1 MSRRK
6 GSIKNFLWGI
16 TGTIVTSIIA
26 VIIPRLFIVNYGS
39 EINGLLSSIRQIY
52 VYLALLEAGVGS
64 ASLQALYKPIATGD
78 KKSAN
83 EILSAT
89 NYYYRRT
96 GLLYF
101 IGIILMGIIYP
112 MFLNTTIPFYICFL
126 VIVLQGMGNV
136 LNYLV
141 TGKYVTLLNVDNKA
155 YINNNCMTLVSVF
168 TDISRII
175 LLLNGYNIVVI
186 QSVYLFFNILKMI
199 YILYY
204 MKKKYSWIDL
214 KVVPNYQAIS
224 QKNAVLVHQIS
235 GLIFN
240 NTDVVILTF
249 FCGLKFV
256 SIYSIYAS
264 VYSIINNFISIT
276 STSVQSALGQIYN
289 SDIKRFFKIQD
300 IYETVFLSLVFSL
313 FTVATILILPF
324 LSLYT
329 SGADINYIDKY
340 LPILFT
346 LFQLLNY
353 GRTTSGQ
360 IISFAGEF
368 SSTKF
373 RAIIES
379 VINLTVSFICVFNCG
394 IYGVLIGTIAALFY
408 RANDMILFANRR
420 ILNRSAF
427 PTYKR
432 WGINFIIFVVCLL
445 FFNNFSLDITS
456 YFNFFGNAIWI
467 SMIVFSIYFIAMLF
481 YENSVRIFLLDKFKA
496 LFFKI

>member
-300 IYETVFLSLVFSL
+300 IYMK
-313 FTVATILILPF
+313 
-324 LSLYT
+324 LY
-329 SGADINYIDKY
+329 
-340 LPILFT
+340 
-346 LFQLLNY
+346 
-353 GRTTSGQ
+353 
-360 IISFAGEF
+360 
-368 SSTKF
+368 
-373 RAIIES
+373 
-379 VINLTVSFICVFNCG
+379 
-394 IYGVLIGTIAALFY
+394 FY
-408 RANDMILFANRR
+408 H
-420 ILNRSAF
+420 
-427 PTYKR
+427 
-432 WGINFIIFVVCLL
+432 
-445 FFNNFSLDITS
+445 
-456 YFNFFGNAIWI
+456 
-467 SMIVFSIYFIAMLF
+467 
-481 YENSVRIFLLDKFKA
+481 
-496 LFFKI
+496 

>member
-155 YINNNCMTLVSVF
+155 YIW
-168 TDISRII
+168 R
-175 LLLNGYNIVVI
+175 
-186 QSVYLFFNILKMI
+186 
-199 YILYY
+199 
-204 MKKKYSWIDL
+204 
-214 KVVPNYQAIS
+214 
-224 QKNAVLVHQIS
+224 
-235 GLIFN
+235 
-240 NTDVVILTF
+240 
-249 FCGLKFV
+249 
-256 SIYSIYAS
+256 
-264 VYSIINNFISIT
+264 
-276 STSVQSALGQIYN
+276 
-289 SDIKRFFKIQD
+289 
-300 IYETVFLSLVFSL
+300 
-313 FTVATILILPF
+313 
-324 LSLYT
+324 
-329 SGADINYIDKY
+329 
-340 LPILFT
+340 
-346 LFQLLNY
+346 
-353 GRTTSGQ
+353 
-360 IISFAGEF
+360 
-368 SSTKF
+368 
-373 RAIIES
+373 
-379 VINLTVSFICVFNCG
+379 
-394 IYGVLIGTIAALFY
+394 
-408 RANDMILFANRR
+408 
-420 ILNRSAF
+420 
-427 PTYKR
+427 
-432 WGINFIIFVVCLL
+432 
-445 FFNNFSLDITS
+445 
-456 YFNFFGNAIWI
+456 
-467 SMIVFSIYFIAMLF
+467 
-481 YENSVRIFLLDKFKA
+481 
-496 LFFKI
+496 